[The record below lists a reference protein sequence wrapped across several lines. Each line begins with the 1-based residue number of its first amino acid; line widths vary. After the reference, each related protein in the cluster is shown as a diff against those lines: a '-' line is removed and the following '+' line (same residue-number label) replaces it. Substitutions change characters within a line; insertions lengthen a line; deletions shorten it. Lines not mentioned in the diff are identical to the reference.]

1 MTPSSEVT
9 MNVLIVID
17 SDVRCQGQIFHIFS
31 NRVLQLSPVSH
42 TSLQKIQQFYVFN
55 NFQDS
60 IELRDRGRCE
70 YPFYCVRN
78 FNGHSSCF
86 HCISSFF
93 LKKKLC
99 SRLHKK
105 MKSRKLGKKSQ
116 MFLLVNCMYDHLY
129 LSVISAT

>member
-1 MTPSSEVT
+1 MRGKVKAKMHIYMP
-9 MNVLIVID
+9 NVRKVNFKKNGKAIKGLIVID

-93 LKKKLC
+93 
-99 SRLHKK
+99 
-105 MKSRKLGKKSQ
+105 
-116 MFLLVNCMYDHLY
+116 
-129 LSVISAT
+129 